1 MAANQWPIEETVDDE
16 SEDMPLYLG
25 ILSSKETAW
34 HLSGQVVSCI
44 NILNSFSQKDFPGG
58 LVVENPPAYAGNTGP
73 GRFHVPWG
81 S

>member
-16 SEDMPLYLG
+16 SEDMPLYLV
-25 ILSSKETAW
+25 ILSSKKIAW

-44 NILNSFSQKDFPGG
+44 NILNSSSQKDFPGG

-81 S
+81 N